1 MSVCKISICSCSI
14 LQALRLSFY
23 YFVGR
28 TEAARMLLEA
38 GAPAAVYD
46 DEGNS
51 CVTLMVEKMPGIA
64 AEALEQFFT
73 EDRALR
79 KKFYYLNYLE
89 KKLTDDDEKEIAL
102 THLKKSER
110 EKQKKRLLEERK
122 KNPKTKKE
130 IMKSQL
136 AKSPLEVIV

>member
-1 MSVCKISICSCSI
+1 MFS
-14 LQALRLSFY
+14 
-23 YFVGR
+23 GR
-28 TEAARMLLEA
+28 IEAARMLLEA

-64 AEALEQFFT
+64 AEALEQFYT

-89 KKLTDDDEKEIAL
+89 KKLSQDEEDEIAML
-102 THLKKSER
+102 HMKRPDR
-110 EKQKKRLLEERK
+110 EKKKKQMEENKR
-122 KNPKTKKE
+122 KNPKSKKE
-130 IMKSQL
+130 ILRGQL
-136 AKSPLEVIV
+136 AKSPLEVCYFFSIFIFI

>member
-1 MSVCKISICSCSI
+1 MLLVF
-14 LQALRLSFY
+14 L
-23 YFVGR
+23 GR

-64 AEALEQFFT
+64 AEALEQFYT

-89 KKLTDDDEKEIAL
+89 KKLAKDDEEEISL
-102 THLKKSER
+102 KHLRKPER
-110 EKQKKRLLEERK
+110 EKKKKLMEEERK
-122 KNPKTKKE
+122 KNPKSKKE
-130 IMKSQL
+130 ILKKQL
-136 AKSPLEVIV
+136 AKSPLEVRD